1 MDLQLADKVALVAAS
16 SRGIGR
22 ATAHRLAEEGA
33 AVTLTARD
41 TETLTGAREG
51 ILETTDADPSRIL
64 TQQCDITRR
73 GDITDAV
80 EATVDRFDGLDIL
93 VNNHGGPPAVT
104 FADASD
110 EQWDD
115 AYELIIKS
123 NIWLSEAA
131 IPHLLD
137 SDHGALVT
145 VTSASAQESTENH
158 ALSNV
163 FRLGLYGLTKT
174 LAKEYAPSIRANCV
188 APRYVMTERI
198 EYKIERRAE
207 YEGITEEEAMQ
218 ARNEEVLLDRPGD
231 PAEFADVVAF
241 VASPR
246 ASYTTGD
253 IVRVDGGWKEG
264 VL

>member
-1 MDLQLADKVALVAAS
+1 MDLQLTDQVALVAAS

-22 ATAHRLAEEGA
+22 ATAYRLAEEGA

-41 TETLTGAREG
+41 TQTLTEAQEEILRE
-51 ILETTDADPSRIL
+51 TDADPSQIL
-64 TQQCDITRR
+64 TQECDITSQ
-73 GDITDAV
+73 GDIEAAV
-80 EATVDRFDGLDIL
+80 DATVKRFGGLDIL
-93 VNNHGGPPAVT
+93 INNHGGPPALT
-104 FADASD
+104 FADATD
-110 EQWDD
+110 EEWDN
-115 AYELIIKS
+115 AYELVIKS
-123 NIWLSEAA
+123 NVWLSETA
-131 IPHLLD
+131 IPHLEA
-137 SDHGALVT
+137 SDHGTVVT
-145 VTSASAQESTENH
+145 VTSASAQEPPDNH

-198 EYKIERRAE
+198 EYKIQRRAE
-207 YEGITEEEAMQ
+207 YEDITEQEAKQ
-218 ARNEEVLLDRPGD
+218 SRNDEVLLNRPGD
-231 PAEFADVVAF
+231 PAEFADAVAF

-253 IVRVDGGWKEG
+253 IIRVDGGWKEG